1 MNCVAVTLQ
10 SHCQVSRQGT
20 SLQLET
26 HVSCGRKN
34 DGKNCR
40 SLYFASIKKQTAY
53 LKLTQYT
60 IGNGRLKHCS
70 HRQMYLAK
78 QVDNVSLQKII
89 VVV

>member
-10 SHCQVSRQGT
+10 CSFRGKLVDP
-20 SLQLET
+20 ET

-60 IGNGRLKHCS
+60 IGNGRLKHYS